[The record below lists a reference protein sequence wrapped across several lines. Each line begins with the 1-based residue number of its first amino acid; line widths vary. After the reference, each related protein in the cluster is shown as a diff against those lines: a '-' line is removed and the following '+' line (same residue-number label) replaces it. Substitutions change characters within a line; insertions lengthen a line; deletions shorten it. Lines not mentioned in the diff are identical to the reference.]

1 MTKTVGMYG
10 GKFAGVV
17 HMGHVYCMTM
27 ASTMV
32 DELHIIVSHDED
44 YERNVLFKDSKIPY
58 VKPVQRV
65 RWWTEI
71 TKDMPHVHVHEVYE
85 ENTGK
90 LESWKAGSE
99 GIKKAIGKPI
109 THVFSSEHAY
119 TDFFNV
125 LYPEA
130 EHVVIDA
137 NRDTYPVSA
146 TKLRTE
152 GVYKNW
158 ELLPEVVRRYYVK
171 KVVVVGTESCVDS
184 ETEFFNGKEWKKI
197 SKYDNDDVLQF
208 NDDFTASLVKPI
220 RYIKEKT
227 DKLYQ
232 MSNSYGAWKQVMSS
246 DHDVVYLTSKKKLAK
261 KKFSDVMDSHFN
273 NKHGF
278 QGKILNS
285 FKYDGDLELDEN
297 KLRLMIA
304 ISADGSLARE
314 QWRIR
319 VKKKR
324 KIERIRMLIKAVGLD
339 VDERIYSGEN
349 EKGFV
354 NFYVPKEYGLREFPF
369 EFINLSKKCKEIFI
383 DELLKWDG
391 YKNCYYSTIK
401 HNIDI
406 AQFIISSC
414 DMKANIRVDEREDRN
429 TCYRLEISSTKYSTV
444 DVNKNNEHKR
454 NEMFKEY
461 KGHDG
466 YKYCFTVDSGMLV
479 LRRDNKIFITGNCGK
494 STLVKNLATLY
505 NTNYVE
511 EYGRTFYEE
520 LGGCEGVTLA
530 EDYPLIAYKHKVMEH
545 EGLKGANKLLF
556 IDTEAIV
563 TQYYLQAYL
572 GQKDALLTRIAN
584 NQNYDLWIFLEPD
597 VKWVDD
603 GTRTFGEQSV
613 REQNNSDLKYMLK
626 YMGVEYITIKGNYN
640 ERLKGAIKNIENL
653 LT

>member
-1 MTKTVGMYG
+1 MNKTVGMYG

-32 DELHIIVSHDED
+32 DELHIIVSYDED
-44 YERNVLFKDSKIPY
+44 YEKNELFKDAKIPY
-58 VKPVQRV
+58 VEPTQRV

-71 TKDMPHVHVHEVYE
+71 TKDMPHVHVYAVYE
-85 ENTGK
+85 TNNGK

-152 GVYKNW
+152 GVYSNW
-158 ELLPEVVRRYYVK
+158 ELLPEVVRRHYVK
-171 KVVVVGTESCVDS
+171 KVVIVGTES
-184 ETEFFNGKEWKKI
+184 
-197 SKYDNDDVLQF
+197 
-208 NDDFTASLVKPI
+208 
-220 RYIKEKT
+220 
-227 DKLYQ
+227 
-232 MSNSYGAWKQVMSS
+232 
-246 DHDVVYLTSKKKLAK
+246 
-261 KKFSDVMDSHFN
+261 
-273 NKHGF
+273 
-278 QGKILNS
+278 
-285 FKYDGDLELDEN
+285 
-297 KLRLMIA
+297 
-304 ISADGSLARE
+304 
-314 QWRIR
+314 
-319 VKKKR
+319 
-324 KIERIRMLIKAVGLD
+324 
-339 VDERIYSGEN
+339 
-349 EKGFV
+349 
-354 NFYVPKEYGLREFPF
+354 
-369 EFINLSKKCKEIFI
+369 
-383 DELLKWDG
+383 
-391 YKNCYYSTIK
+391 
-401 HNIDI
+401 
-406 AQFIISSC
+406 
-414 DMKANIRVDEREDRN
+414 
-429 TCYRLEISSTKYSTV
+429 
-444 DVNKNNEHKR
+444 
-454 NEMFKEY
+454 
-461 KGHDG
+461 
-466 YKYCFTVDSGMLV
+466 
-479 LRRDNKIFITGNCGK
+479 CGK

-530 EDYPLIAYKHKVMEH
+530 EDYPLIAYKHKVMEY